1 MSPEPV
7 VSPTMRCTCPAG
19 TLLTLH
25 ILLIESP
32 LWVFLSGVKLVFSRG
47 CEHFL
52 NQLLT
57 RPGSQTL
64 LDWGSDR
71 QSAHPADRITQ
82 FHFSA
87 SIFIFFFFV
96 VKWWGLL
103 HTSSPGKNRPLETIN
118 WHILRILKR
127 FITCAIVQAS
137 SILKNIMSVRS
148 GTHLKYTGSFNVCCR
163 QQNGRPLFIPVNILL
178 QYLEWNRTWL
188 HSL

>member
-1 MSPEPV
+1 MSKCLLSQSSALPCFVPV
-7 VSPTMRCTCPAG
+7 WQAHCSHSTFCYQNHHC
-19 TLLTLH
+19 
-25 ILLIESP
+25 E
-32 LWVFLSGVKLVFSRG
+32 FSFWCEISFG

-57 RPGSQTL
+57 GPGSQTL
-64 LDWGSDR
+64 FDWQSER
-71 QSAHPADRITQ
+71 QSAHPADRITK

-87 SIFIFFFFV
+87 STFIFSFFCQMTRVLFIH
-96 VKWWGLL
+96 L
-103 HTSSPGKNRPLETIN
+103 PPAENRPLETIN

-163 QQNGRPLFIPVNILL
+163 QQNGRPLFLFLSTYCCSILS
-178 QYLEWNRTWL
+178 ENRT
-188 HSL
+188 

>member
-1 MSPEPV
+1 MWTIGIHTGRLYYLKNGFGKMSPEPV
-7 VSPTMRCTCPAG
+7 VSPTMRCNCPAG

-87 SIFIFFFFV
+87 SIFIFFFFF
-96 VKWWGLL
+96 VKWRGLL
-103 HTSSPGKNRPLETIN
+103 HTSSPRQEQTPGNNQLAHFKNFEKVYYLCNSSGFQYFKKYHVCEK
-118 WHILRILKR
+118 WHASKIYR
-127 FITCAIVQAS
+127 F
-137 SILKNIMSVRS
+137 L
-148 GTHLKYTGSFNVCCR
+148 
-163 QQNGRPLFIPVNILL
+163 
-178 QYLEWNRTWL
+178 
-188 HSL
+188 